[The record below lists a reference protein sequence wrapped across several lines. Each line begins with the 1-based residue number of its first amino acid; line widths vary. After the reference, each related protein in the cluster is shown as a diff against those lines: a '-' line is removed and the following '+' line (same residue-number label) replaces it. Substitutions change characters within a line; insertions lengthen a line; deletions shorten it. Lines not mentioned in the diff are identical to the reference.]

1 MRAAFIEAKN
11 ASVAFKEEINNFN
24 LRFKCQ
30 NNDLFWYE
38 NHLNRAIVLF
48 DIIAEKLEMEKVRG
62 G

>member
-1 MRAAFIEAKN
+1 MRTAFIEAKN

-38 NHLNRAIVLF
+38 NHF
-48 DIIAEKLEMEKVRG
+48 F
-62 G
+62 